1 MKLTCGWLTHGMKSS
16 ALRTLCRAII
26 NSTCGSRTAVGVL
39 SLACPRESTQREG
52 PPGGRKRFLRS
63 SGLGRRQFTAPPCTV
78 NWERTPCPLPFG
90 LLPKP
95 CGARSAP
102 YGDPE
107 QPLPRQQNLSWVFCC
122 SCSCCCRSSTTHKY
136 ISYIDK
142 IAPKAQTNYLA
153 EMTEHV
159 DRATARSTNH
169 VPQYLAHPYDMLL
182 RHARIN
188 RQRQIFRREPFTH
201 RHTSRLIPEI
211 SVDLL
216 QVQSERVVKRRRDLR

>member
-122 SCSCCCRSSTTHKY
+122 SCSCCCRSIPVEQAEHRSRHRG
-136 ISYIDK
+136 ISRDGVR
-142 IAPKAQTNYLA
+142 ARAACFSPPASSARARCWREAQG
-153 EMTEHV
+153 
-159 DRATARSTNH
+159 TARVLCGRRSDRG
-169 VPQYLAHPYDMLL
+169 VFLL
-182 RHARIN
+182 VA
-188 RQRQIFRREPFTH
+188 F
-201 RHTSRLIPEI
+201 
-211 SVDLL
+211 LL
-216 QVQSERVVKRRRDLR
+216 P